1 MTTGSGQPCLHNK
14 FQTIHSYIA
23 SLEKKGTEEGMREE
37 RREGLNSARGHGI
50 KLTSNPYFHIPT
62 DYFLE
67 SYGPFQNKKKQTKK
81 QKQDCRNLVR
91 SIKEQDKAKN

>member
-23 SLEKKGTEEGMREE
+23 SLEKKGTEEGMREG

-67 SYGPFQNKKKQTKK
+67 SYGPFQNKKKTKK

>member
-62 DYFLE
+62 DYFF
-67 SYGPFQNKKKQTKK
+67 SIFWKAMAHFKTKKKQ
-81 QKQDCRNLVR
+81 RN
-91 SIKEQDKAKN
+91 KNRTAET